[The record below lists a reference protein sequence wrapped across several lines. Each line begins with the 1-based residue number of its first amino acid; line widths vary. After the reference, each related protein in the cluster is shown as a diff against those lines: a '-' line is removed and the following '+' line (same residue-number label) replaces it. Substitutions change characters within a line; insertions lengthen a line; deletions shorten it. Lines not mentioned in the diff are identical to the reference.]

1 MLIESFGSY
10 DLIVPHRCS
19 VPSCPISTILPPCF
33 GSIRN
38 DLAGLPLI
46 IDTERLCS
54 GHQLPISFT
63 NTWNAVAWV
72 QGTSIVL
79 TMGSS
84 IMLSCRLGLRA
95 LFAARTL
102 GTSTSTSLRR
112 LECSLLTGSFW
123 QV

>member
-19 VPSCPISTILPPCF
+19 VPSWPISTILPPCF

-38 DLAGLPLI
+38 DLAGLPLS
-46 IDTERLCS
+46 IDTERLSS

-63 NTWNAVAWV
+63 NTRNAFSWL

-79 TMGSS
+79 TIGSS
-84 IMLSCRLGLRA
+84 MFLADPTLALGPLRIPGHK
-95 LFAARTL
+95 RRHHQRHQNSHQDVE
-102 GTSTSTSLRR
+102 GT
-112 LECSLLTGSFW
+112 
-123 QV
+123 